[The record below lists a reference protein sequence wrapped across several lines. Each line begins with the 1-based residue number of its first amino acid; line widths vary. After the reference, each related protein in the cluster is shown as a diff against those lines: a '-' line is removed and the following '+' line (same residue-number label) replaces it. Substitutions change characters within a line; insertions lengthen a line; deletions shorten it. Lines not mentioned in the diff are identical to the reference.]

1 MKKMSISLIIFIL
14 FGQLFA
20 QSGSI
25 TGRILDEENNDPL
38 IGANVIVVGTTMG
51 AATDLNGNYLI
62 QNVPVGAVSLN
73 VSYIG
78 YEEKS
83 IDLTVTLGEIVT
95 ANIALAPEAIQMQ
108 TYVVTASR
116 RRERVED
123 APAAISVITQKE
135 IRRESNTNLGDY
147 LKQVKGV
154 DFTQSG
160 VDSYNLCGRLY
171 GPTRKK
177 YSRAFLCGAKRV

>member
-1 MKKMSISLIIFIL
+1 MKKISISLIIVIL

-25 TGRILDEENNDPL
+25 TGLILDAENNDPL

-83 IDLTVTLGEIVT
+83 IDL
-95 ANIALAPEAIQMQ
+95 
-108 TYVVTASR
+108 
-116 RRERVED
+116 
-123 APAAISVITQKE
+123 
-135 IRRESNTNLGDY
+135 
-147 LKQVKGV
+147 
-154 DFTQSG
+154 
-160 VDSYNLCGRLY
+160 
-171 GPTRKK
+171 
-177 YSRAFLCGAKRV
+177 